1 MAKVGMSKNTAKM
14 AVAARQVQHQHVDAK
29 VFNIDDPTAKL
40 IHMVGGG
47 FFNEPQ
53 YYSTGESKRDS
64 RGRAVS
70 NPQDEQGMGEQA
82 RSVIDTAKA
91 VASANPEDLLIIAN
105 WVRTDLKLRT
115 TPTVLLAVAAA
126 EPSCRPFLK
135 KYMPIVIQR
144 ADEIRQTF
152 AAYNHLFN
160 LGKDG
165 KRVKGLPHSLAK
177 GLRDAFLKFRESDF
191 MKYDTPD
198 RPSFGDV
205 ALMLRE
211 RKRLPKPIFEFLV
224 NGKVIDEKATPVF
237 SLRQKLNAKEKFD
250 DEAKQ
255 LAKGSFATWE
265 NLVSQFGG
273 NKEVWEF
280 LVDSGLLKYMAM
292 LRNLRNM
299 EGAGISEAHWDKV
312 VTKLST
318 ETGNKQLPFRFLA
331 ARRQVTGQNAISA
344 VDAAL
349 DKAVENVPELPGT
362 TFIMI
367 DSSGSMDQPVSSK
380 SKMSKKDAGYTLSAI
395 LAKKV
400 GRKAIIAVFGTDMKV
415 VPFSA
420 SDSTMSIVQNM
431 EREGATVQHS
441 TNAYLALHYLLARSQ
456 APRVARSRMAWGG
469 FDAPGQIVS
478 GVPATPV
485 KVDRIV
491 IVSDMACYGD
501 GNLGQLLEEYR
512 RTVNPD
518 VKYYSINMS
527 GQDQSQVDPLDKN
540 ALLISGWSESIFTL
554 VREFEGLKTDGEKK
568 DASVP
573 AIELLRERFKV

>member
-1 MAKVGMSKNTAKM
+1 MAKVGMSKNTAKT

-29 VFNIDDPTAKL
+29 VFNVDDPTAKL

-91 VASANPEDLLIIAN
+91 VALTNPEDLLIIAN

-115 TPTVLLAVAAA
+115 TPTVLLAIAAA

-135 KYMPIVIQR
+135 KYMPVVIQR

-165 KRVKGLPHSLAK
+165 KRIKGLPHSLAK
-177 GLRDAFLKFRESDF
+177 GLRDALLKFRESDF

-224 NGKVIDEKATPVF
+224 NGKILDEKATPVF
-237 SLRQKLNAKEKFD
+237 ALRKKLNAKDKFD

-273 NKEVWEF
+273 TKEVWEF
-280 LVDSGLLKYMAM
+280 LIDSGLLRYMAM
-292 LRNLRNM
+292 LRNLRNL

-362 TFIMI
+362 TFIMV

-400 GRKAIIAVFGTDMKV
+400 GRKTIIAVFGTDMKV

-420 SDSTMSIVQNM
+420 SDSTMAVVQNM
-431 EREGATVQHS
+431 EREGNTVQHS
-441 TNAYLALHYLLARSQ
+441 THAYLALQYLLARGNSSGV
-456 APRVARSRMAWGG
+456 RTRSMWGYDDVG
-469 FDAPGQIVS
+469 RIVS
-478 GVPATPV
+478 PIPAQPL

-491 IVSDMACYGD
+491 IVSDMACYGQD
-501 GNLGQLLEEYR
+501 NLGQLLEEYR
-512 RTVNPD
+512 RTVNPN
-518 VKYYSINMS
+518 VNYYSINMS

-554 VREFEGLKTDGEKK
+554 IREFEGLKTDGEKQ
-568 DASVP
+568 DVSVP
-573 AIELLRERFKV
+573 AIELLRERFKVA